1 LWKWLSV
8 SWEADSVVSRVDS
21 DPSFTKVSVN
31 LDVGVVDLE
40 EIGKSC
46 WVYWVA
52 KHDEWVWVLFDY
64 KGVAEA
70 AKASQRKEGEESHL
84 G

>member
-1 LWKWLSV
+1 
-8 SWEADSVVSRVDS
+8 
-21 DPSFTKVSVN
+21 

-52 KHDEWVWVLFDY
+52 KHDEWVWVLFYY
-64 KGVAEA
+64 KGVAKA
-70 AKASQRKEGEESHL
+70 AKARQRKEGEESHL